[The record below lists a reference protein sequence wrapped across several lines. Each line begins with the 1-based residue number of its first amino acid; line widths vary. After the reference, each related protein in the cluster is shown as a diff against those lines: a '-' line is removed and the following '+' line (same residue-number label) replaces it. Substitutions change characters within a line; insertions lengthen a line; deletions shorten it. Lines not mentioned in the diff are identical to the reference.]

1 MNLKRITAGAMVAL
15 AGLAFTAVIA
25 ANPFATQANSQ
36 PADETTKLPVTEH
49 LQATDDED
57 AKTEPYIGVAITT
70 VTAAEA
76 EELGIDGGA
85 RVIDVQEDGPASG
98 VLEDGD
104 IITAIGGQAAASAGD
119 VVEIVRAADM
129 GDVLALTVRRGGSTL
144 DLALLVG
151 EREVKTRTFTRQFSR
166 AMPAKPGKQDLSHML
181 MGQAM
186 QLVDRLARGEMV
198 VANEDGV
205 YQTYRVAIGTV
216 VTSDSAAG
224 TLTLQPK
231 DGTDP
236 IKYDVTDET
245 QVNMNRTGD
254 IGALNTED
262 TTLVVDVD
270 GVAKI
275 IHQGDLPKQNKG
287 RSRMQGKRGHAGSGG
302 MMGRS
307 GRGQGPG
314 GQGRPNINVFRSF
327 GPQVAQ
333 GGFSFFGQ
341 NDPGPNFL
349 RGLPSEIQDIFESME
364 ANGFDR
370 GALHELVCDQE
381 VLDQLPDGIEI
392 RCETSDP
399 DATPAIS
406 GDAL

>member
-36 PADETTKLPVTEH
+36 QADETTKLPVTEH
-49 LQATDDED
+49 LQATEDED

-76 EELGIDGGA
+76 EELGIAGGA
-85 RVIDVQEDGPASG
+85 RVIDVQDDGPASG
-98 VLEDGD
+98 TLEDGD
-104 IITAIGGQAAASAGD
+104 IITAIDGQAVTSASD
-119 VVEIVRAADM
+119 VVEIVRAADV
-129 GDVLALTVRRGGSTL
+129 GDVLAVTVRRGDSTL

-151 EREVKTRTFTRQFSR
+151 EREVKTRTFARRFSR
-166 AMPAKPGKQDLSHML
+166 AMPVNPGKQDLSHML

-186 QLVDRLARGEMV
+186 QLVNRLARGEMV
-198 VANEDGV
+198 VADEDGA

-216 VTSDSAAG
+216 TESDSVAG
-224 TLTLQPK
+224 TLTMQPK

-236 IKYDVTDET
+236 IEYDVTAET

-262 TTLVVDVD
+262 TTVVVDVD

-275 IHQGDLPKQNKG
+275 IHQGDLLEQNKG
-287 RSRMQGKRGHAGSGG
+287 HGPGIGRRGHAGFGG
-302 MMGRS
+302 MHGRS

-314 GQGRPNINVFRSF
+314 QSRPNINIFRSF
-327 GPQVAQ
+327 GPQSGQ
-333 GGFSFFGQ
+333 GGFPFFGQ
-341 NDPGPNFL
+341 SGLGPNFL
-349 RGLPSEIQDIFESME
+349 QGLPSEIQDIFESME

-399 DATPAIS
+399 DATPTIS